1 MIRNFVAGI
10 VWGGVVGVV
19 GLGIV
24 SQLAPSPAPMA
35 ANLDAPLGQAA
46 APAQTETA
54 PTAPVEAPATA
65 EPVAVAPEAQTDTTA
80 TAADAPSADAKST
93 ATTPPSAP
101 AVAEPATAPAE
112 SSSDA
117 STPAAAPSVTDNG
130 AAPAEPPVATAD
142 PNSASVSEAP
152 ATAPTEASPPQSE
165 PTAAEPAPPAP
176 ATQGDTSAPAETQEA
191 PPAVTESAVAS
202 TASATPEPPPSLSAD
217 APTAPQPPVA
227 ASVPPGIAP
236 ATEASPQA
244 AVPPGSLPAASGGD
258 AVPAAAQLPPAA
270 PVAPAE
276 TLLTPAP
283 DLQAD
288 QAPAQ
293 IVLDPVPEPTPTAP
307 VPEVTPLPEVAPLPT
322 VEDAAKPSTLAPA
335 PGLNTSVSG
344 VAENTLPQIGVAP
357 AAVAEPAP
365 VVDSRPIISFARSF
379 TNDSGK
385 PEFAIVLRDTGAAD
399 VDRATL
405 AALPFPVSFVIDPAQ
420 PDAAAHAAIYRA
432 AGQEVVMLATGIPEG
447 ATAADLE
454 QSFQANAAV
463 LPEAVAVMDLGAAGF
478 QDNRLLAA
486 QVVPVI
492 GAQGRGVLTFD
503 LGLNAADQVA
513 RREHVPAAVIFRDLD
528 AEGEDTQKIR
538 RYLDRAAFKAAQEG
552 SVVVVG
558 STRPETIE
566 ALMEWT
572 VEGRASSVELAPL
585 TAVLTVQ

>member
-24 SQLAPSPAPMA
+24 SQLAPRPVPLA
-35 ANLDAPLGQAA
+35 ANLDAPLGQVA
-46 APAQTETA
+46 APAQTEAA
-54 PTAPVEAPATA
+54 PATQVEAPTTA
-65 EPVAVAPEAQTDTTA
+65 GPAPSAPEVQTGTTA
-80 TAADAPSADAKST
+80 TADAAPSAEAQST
-93 ATTPPSAP
+93 APIPPTAP
-101 AVAEPATAPAE
+101 AVVEPATAPAE
-112 SSSDA
+112 SSTAAPVPD
-117 STPAAAPSVTDNG
+117 AAASVADNG
-130 AAPAEPPVATAD
+130 ATPAEPPVASAD
-142 PNSASVSEAP
+142 PNSASAPDAP
-152 ATAPTEASPPQSE
+152 ATAPAEASTPLPA

-176 ATQGDTSAPAETQEA
+176 AAQAEPPAPAEPEET
-191 PPAVTESAVAS
+191 PPAATVSAAAP
-202 TASATPEPPPSLSAD
+202 TAPATSEPPPSLSAD
-217 APTAPQPPVA
+217 APTAPQPPVV
-227 ASVPPGIAP
+227 ASVPAGIAP
-236 ATEASPQA
+236 TSDPSPQT
-244 AVPPGSLPAASGGD
+244 AVPPGSLPAASDGD

-293 IVLDPVPEPTPTAP
+293 IVLDPVPEPTPIAP

-335 PGLNTSVSG
+335 PGLNTSVAG

-365 VVDSRPIISFARSF
+365 TVDSRPIITFARSF

-385 PEFAIVLRDTGAAD
+385 PAFAIVLRDTGAAD

-463 LPEAVAVMDLGAAGF
+463 LPEAVAVMDLGVAGF

-492 GAQGRGVLTFD
+492 GAGGRGVLTFD
-503 LGLNAADQVA
+503 VGLNAADQVA
-513 RREHVPAAVIFRDLD
+513 RRENVPAAVIFRDLD